1 MIVCDYLI
9 ANYDRHYRNFGAI
22 HNIDTLKWMRIAP
35 IFDSGSSLWDTKPT
49 TMIGSAYKSKPFKPL
64 PEKQLELVDDLSWL
78 DISKLKGF
86 EKEIEDIFSK
96 NPFMDKTRI
105 KTIVEQVKL
114 RIETVIEYKRKLEE
128 M

>member
-1 MIVCDYLI
+1 M
-9 ANYDRHYRNFGAI
+9 
-22 HNIDTLKWMRIAP
+22 
-35 IFDSGSSLWDTKPT
+35 
-49 TMIGSAYKSKPFKPL
+49 

-105 KTIVEQVKL
+105 KAIVEQVKL